1 MSENLIDDGGFDV
14 LADVLD
20 TMRLRGTIFFR
31 SELAAPWGMSLDSGE
46 CPRFHIALF
55 GNCFVGT
62 KKDNPVTVGEMDIV
76 MLPNGNEHWI
86 ADQPGRT
93 LISSDRAGEACEL
106 GAPLFQVGN
115 ITNRLMCGLVQFD
128 TEMAHPILDT
138 FPEVLHLSGIEHNE
152 SIWLTV
158 MLIDA
163 EMAKTNGRGGRI
175 VDKLTEVLTLQLLSR
190 YIRENKEA
198 TGFLAALSDRRLL
211 RALTLI
217 HREPSRDWSLA
228 SLGKESGM
236 SRTSLIRHFEASVEL
251 SPIAY
256 LTNWRLTKAYS
267 LVKHSTATIEQIAEN
282 VGFSSARTL
291 NRAFQR
297 HYGHTPNNLRNQYN
311 LSRVHNPQ
319 GVANP

>member
-1 MSENLIDDGGFDV
+1 MSDNLSEDGNFDV

-31 SELAAPWGMSLDSGE
+31 SELAAPWGLALDSGDT
-46 CPRFHIALF
+46 PRFHIALF
-55 GNCFVGT
+55 GDCVVGT
-62 KKDNPVTVGEMDIV
+62 TKDNPVTVNEMDIV

-93 LISSDRAGEACEL
+93 LVPSKRAGEACEL
-106 GAPLFQVGN
+106 GAPLFQQGE

-128 TEMAHPILDT
+128 AEMVHPILDT
-138 FPEVLHLSGIEHNE
+138 FPEVLHLTGIKHTE

-163 EMAKTNGRGGRI
+163 EMAQSNTRGGRI

-190 YIRENKEA
+190 YISENKEA
-198 TGFLAALSDRRLL
+198 GGFLAALSDRRLL

-217 HREPSRDWSLA
+217 HREPARDWSLA
-228 SLGKESGM
+228 TLGLESGM
-236 SRTSLIRHFEASVEL
+236 SRTSLIRHFKSSVGL

-267 LVKHSTATIEQIAEN
+267 LVKHSTATLEQIAES

-291 NRAFQR
+291 NKAFQR
-297 HYGHTPNNLRNQYN
+297 HYGRTPKNLRKQHNH
-311 LSRVHNPQ
+311 SRLHIEK
-319 GVANP
+319 